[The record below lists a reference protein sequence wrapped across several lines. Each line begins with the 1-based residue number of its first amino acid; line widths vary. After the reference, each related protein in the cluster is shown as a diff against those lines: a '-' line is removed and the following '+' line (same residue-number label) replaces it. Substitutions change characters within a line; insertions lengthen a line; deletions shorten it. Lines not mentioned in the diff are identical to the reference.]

1 MSAKA
6 LLIELLNAINRN
18 EMLIGHRMKC
28 SYAAFLSFFYA
39 FLLAAFSRMI
49 FHLAESDIFFCA
61 EKNKNLRKWVGNKE
75 DSVVEASWK
84 SSFSSYFTTMG
95 VQGTNDKM

>member
-1 MSAKA
+1 
-6 LLIELLNAINRN
+6 
-18 EMLIGHRMKC
+18 MKC

-39 FLLAAFSRMI
+39 FLLAAFSRLI

-75 DSVVEASWK
+75 DSVVEAMEK
-84 SSFSSYFTTMG
+84 LFFELFHDDGRTR
-95 VQGTNDKM
+95 N

>member
-1 MSAKA
+1 MP
-6 LLIELLNAINRN
+6 
-18 EMLIGHRMKC
+18 HF
-28 SYAAFLSFFYA
+28 YHFLR

-49 FHLAESDIFFCA
+49 FHSAESDIFFCA

>member
-1 MSAKA
+1 M
-6 LLIELLNAINRN
+6 
-18 EMLIGHRMKC
+18 
-28 SYAAFLSFFYA
+28 FFY
-39 FLLAAFSRMI
+39 
-49 FHLAESDIFFCA
+49 LAESDIFFCA